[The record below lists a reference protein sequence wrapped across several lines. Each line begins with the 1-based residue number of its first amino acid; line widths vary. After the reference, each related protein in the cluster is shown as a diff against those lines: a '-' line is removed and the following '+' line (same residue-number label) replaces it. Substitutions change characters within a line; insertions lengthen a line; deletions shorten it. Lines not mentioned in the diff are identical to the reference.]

1 MPNSSTPPSIPG
13 WADPLLVAALLAL
26 FGLIIVAALFVSG
39 RLLLCNR
46 RYGEEDVE
54 SRSRNQGSEM
64 VQRRGMGFGEV
75 EDLVPPP
82 PVYTSAGKPPSYC
95 SKEDLSAGRGTQAR
109 EEDEPRAA
117 LVARPTQQ

>member
-1 MPNSSTPPSIPG
+1 MPGSSTPSPPPSIPG

-54 SRSRNQGSEM
+54 SRGRNQGSVM
-64 VQRRGMGFGEV
+64 VQRWGTEV
-75 EDLVPPP
+75 DLVPPP
-82 PVYTSAGKPPSYC
+82 PVYTSTGKPPSYS
-95 SKEDLSAGRGTQAR
+95 SKEDLSAGHAGQAR
-109 EEDEPRAA
+109 EEDEPGAA
-117 LVARPTQQ
+117 PVARPTQQ